1 MSLAS
6 LRRWHWAAI
15 GTTIGL
21 IAGGIR
27 ANFDNLD
34 LYNASG
40 GERQAAFEQAVL
52 TPVVYDGVTYPQW
65 KDLYVLRVADPAAN
79 GGLRYTV
86 IGQFH
91 ETSPYRTLKRGADGK
106 PQLTWSEHFFK
117 APLPY
122 VPLPTTALP
131 QAAAVAAPS
140 LGGLARIAELLHL
153 KEPEAPSSVLAF
165 LDRVRAAHPGFSY
178 SYHWWRRPRITVAL
192 WTAGMLLLVGGVW
205 PFIAS
210 LIAFGTLLPPPREK
224 RAPEPPR
231 PAAAP
236 APPIQHAKP
245 KVDEAALAHLRELEA
260 ELEASL
266 SAESA
271 TADKPARPTS
281 KPPAPSPSP
290 APQVLTGQRLEAAQV
305 GPTESKVYEAKQD
318 DFYPTERHHKPD
330 EMKR

>member
-1 MSLAS
+1 MTLAS
-6 LRRWHWAAI
+6 LRRWHWAVI

-27 ANFDNLD
+27 AHFDNLD
-34 LYNASG
+34 LYDSSG
-40 GERQAAFEQAVL
+40 GDGRQVAFETTML
-52 TPVVYDGVTYPQW
+52 NPVVYNGVSYPQW
-65 KDLYVLRVADPAAN
+65 KDIYVLRVADPAAQ

-91 ETSPYRTLKRGADGK
+91 ETSPYRVLKRGADGK
-106 PQLTWSEHFFK
+106 PQVSWSEHFFK

-122 VPLPTTALP
+122 VPLTTALP
-131 QAAAVAAPS
+131 RVAAAPS
-140 LGGLARIAELLHL
+140 LGVLARIAELLHL
-153 KEPEAPSSVLAF
+153 KEPEASSSVLWF
-165 LDRVRAAHPGFSY
+165 LERVRTAHPGFSY

-224 RAPEPPR
+224 PAPEPPR
-231 PAAAP
+231 PAPAP

-266 SAESA
+266 SAEGA
-271 TADKPARPTS
+271 TADKPVGGAHASATTKS
-281 KPPAPSPSP
+281 PAPSSSP
-290 APQVLTGQRLEAAQV
+290 RVLSGQRLEAAQV

-318 DFYPTERHHKPD
+318 DFYPTERHHKPG
-330 EMKR
+330 EH